1 MRHVYIRCNVTV
13 AHVTDMM
20 HITYDVNVYYHVSV
34 LMCEYY
40 YDTVHVSVLEI
51 YISMSVYVVTS
62 AYESIHAVHSVLWD
76 GTYVAACTI
85 CIPSPNIYP
94 IPLICVH
101 LVITITCSSRKHQS
115 LNKSYYQ
122 MVLMYLY
129 TCPLWRGE
137 CAHHTDDMYARDD
150 TCIPHIHQCA
160 WWFLKTCVY
169 MTSDVYTE
177 MYTCMYT
184 YMCAIHVQRV
194 LVTCIWYIYRYNWH
208 VWRYVMLYMTDICA
222 DVYIYMYT
230 LNTYMLPISM
240 CINTSPSWLRPDSA
254 LGESRHRRHDVDEVS
269 TVWCIICL

>member
-20 HITYDVNVYYHVSV
+20 HITYDVSVYYHVSV

-51 YISMSVYVVTS
+51 YISMSVYVVTN

-94 IPLICVH
+94 LPLICVH
-101 LVITITCSSRKHQS
+101 LVITITCNSRKHQS

-160 WWFLKTCVY
+160 WWFKDMCIHDEWRVY
-169 MTSDVYTE
+169 RNVHLHVYIYVC
-177 MYTCMYT
+177 YTCTACTGNMHMVHLPIQLICMTICDAVYDRH
-184 YMCAIHVQRV
+184 MCW
-194 LVTCIWYIYRYNWH
+194 CI
-208 VWRYVMLYMTDICA
+208 
-222 DVYIYMYT
+222 YIYMYT